1 MQTESIPS
9 KAAPNGGI
17 DRRRFPRHRL
27 STPVTVWFSD
37 GSAVRAMTLEISVSG
52 LSACTSAPMK
62 VGDEVGIEPI
72 GGSKAPAVVRRKL
85 GNVYGLEFLGLG
97 AEQAREVHRLC
108 SRLPLYNGGATGI

>member
-1 MQTESIPS
+1 MQTESIS
-9 KAAPNGGI
+9 SEAPKTGL

-27 STPVTVWFSD
+27 STPVTVWLSD

-52 LSACTSAPMK
+52 LSACTSTPMK

-72 GGSKAPAVVRRKL
+72 GGGKAPAIVRRKL
-85 GNVYGLEFLGLG
+85 GNVYGLEFLRL
-97 AEQAREVHRLC
+97 ANEQAGEVQRLC